1 MTIRYFILT
10 AHYRST
16 LDFSNSALQ
25 AAQKGYKKIING
37 LRIAKKL
44 SYAPDEQT
52 AVDPEQIAQVE
63 QNIQSAFR
71 ALSDDFNTAQAIG
84 YLFNL
89 LKKINSIY
97 TGQLESAQFGEKT
110 FGELVKNYIVLV
122 EDILGLKEEQPDNSL
137 ALLDTLLAIYKQA
150 KQARDYAKVDE
161 IREALKDMGI
171 VVKDMKN
178 KIDWAYEE

>member
-1 MTIRYFILT
+1 INGQKMGKSLGNFITMQQLFTGDHPLLEQAYSPMTIRYFILT

-44 SYAPDEQT
+44 IFIPEDEIAIDLQQ
-52 AVDPEQIAQVE
+52 AEQVD
-63 QNIQSAFR
+63 QNIQNAFR

-89 LKKINSIY
+89 LKKINS
-97 TGQLESAQFGEKT
+97 
-110 FGELVKNYIVLV
+110 
-122 EDILGLKEEQPDNSL
+122 
-137 ALLDTLLAIYKQA
+137 
-150 KQARDYAKVDE
+150 
-161 IREALKDMGI
+161 
-171 VVKDMKN
+171 
-178 KIDWAYEE
+178 